1 MCILIIDDAKQKI
14 IFHFQDSKSL
24 NNTDEDND
32 EHAENESLENG
43 RNTMTGSPDSS
54 NSRNDKDLEDL
65 MEVEHQVSYT
75 TKSC

>member
-1 MCILIIDDAKQKI
+1 MQICKVDAKEEI

-32 EHAENESLENG
+32 EHAENDSLENG

-65 MEVEHQVSYT
+65 MEVEHQVSHT